1 MLVYYICYLCMLVVS
16 ILSSYFF
23 NFSKTISLG
32 HLIGTVNKLYI
43 IYTLSYTL
51 KQVLFNII

>member
-1 MLVYYICYLCMLVVS
+1 MLVVS